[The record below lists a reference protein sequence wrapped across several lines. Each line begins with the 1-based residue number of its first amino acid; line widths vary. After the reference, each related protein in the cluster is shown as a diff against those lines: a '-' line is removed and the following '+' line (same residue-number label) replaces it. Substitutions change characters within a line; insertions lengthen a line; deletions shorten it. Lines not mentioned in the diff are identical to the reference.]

1 MRRREFIALFGS
13 ATALPLFRVPV
24 ARAQE
29 PGRIYRLGILTG
41 AARQAPRMVAFFDEL
56 KVLGFVEGQNLKI
69 VAGGGFDLREDQMSD
84 VAATLAKAAPDVVL
98 GIGDAAIRAAQQSA
112 STVPIVALAT
122 DLVASGFVRSL
133 AHPGG
138 NTTGIS
144 VLGFEVNGKRL
155 EILMQIVP
163 SAQRIAVLT
172 EPSVTQPAE
181 LEALENAAR
190 ARGVELVIFTAG
202 VPEEITPAMDKAKAS
217 GANAL
222 NVLSAPLFSFKRRI
236 VIDRAAALGLPAIY
250 EWPEIAE
257 EGGLIGYGPRLT
269 PIYRQLARLVVKVLR
284 GAKPGDLP
292 VEQPT
297 NYELVINLT
306 TAKALGLMI
315 PESFLVRADKVIE

>member
-1 MRRREFIALFGS
+1 MRRRELIALIGR
-13 ATALPLFRVPV
+13 AAALPLFRVPV

-29 PGRIYRLGILTG
+29 PGRIYSLGILTG

-56 KVLGFVEGQNLKI
+56 KVLGFAEGQNLKI
-69 VAGGGFDLREDQMSD
+69 AAGGFDVREDQYAE

-112 STVPIVALAT
+112 STVPIVAMSS

-155 EILMQIVP
+155 EILMQVVP
-163 SAQRIAVLT
+163 SARRIAVLT
-172 EPSVTQPAE
+172 EPRVTQPAE
-181 LEALENAAR
+181 LKPLENAAS
-190 ARGVELVIFTAG
+190 AHGVELVIFTAG

-217 GANAL
+217 GAGAL

-236 VIDRAAALGLPAIY
+236 VIERAAALGLPAIY
-250 EWPEIAE
+250 EWPEMAE
-257 EGGLIGYGPRLT
+257 EGGLIAYGPPLT
-269 PIYRQLARLVVKVLR
+269 PLYRQLARVVVKVLR
-284 GAKPGDLP
+284 GAKPEGLP
-292 VEQPT
+292 VVQPT
-297 NYELVINLT
+297 NFELVINLT
-306 TAKALGLMI
+306 TAKALGLTI
-315 PESFLVRADKVIE
+315 PEPLLVSADKVIE